1 MNFGTIKDIYAKFLI
16 NSYLTE
22 GKVKKHKNLY
32 KNFIKTISEN
42 EILRTEFIVYKNIE
56 NGYFPSESSAIEY
69 LKENISL
76 FDKYRKEDIKKV
88 NENLAQKLIVNTKG
102 YTVPGTKH
110 PADICLIKS
119 KNIHEA
125 LDTLIT
131 LEKKAETINTLH
143 ESFEFVKKW
152 LTTPKNVLNE
162 NYKPGDKIVV
172 NRIPEEKPYD
182 RIPRGYEDIKIGDV
196 LTITKVWDNANHKV
210 YGTDFV
216 NDYGISDSDIK
227 NLTGKNLRENKKI
240 DPNKF
245 LDIAVEKYNEKY
257 STLGEEEKKV
267 LKTIMSSN
275 KNEKE
280 SLLKDMIKESITLIN
295 NALEEYGGN
304 IDVKS
309 KLLGAKDLLYNMEF
323 NESTYGEDISKIYDL
338 KQSLS

>member
-22 GKVKKHKNLY
+22 SKVKKHKNLY

-102 YTVPGTKH
+102 YAVPGTKH
-110 PADICLIKS
+110 PTDICLIKS

-162 NYKPGDKIVV
+162 NYKP
-172 NRIPEEKPYD
+172 
-182 RIPRGYEDIKIGDV
+182 
-196 LTITKVWDNANHKV
+196 
-210 YGTDFV
+210 
-216 NDYGISDSDIK
+216 
-227 NLTGKNLRENKKI
+227 GKNLRENKKI